1 MYRLLRRLRD
11 FGGSGVLRVLRNLL
25 VAAADRWCARVK
37 TMFEHPPSIC
47 RSDWLLAEAGD
58 I

>member
-11 FGGSGVLRVLRNLL
+11 FGGSGVLRNLL